1 MIEAATGVSV
11 PLIAIILILQL
22 VLPAISRRLAT
33 APRGSVAGANG
44 GANGGKAVM
53 QHRIGEIDQR
63 TEEMGSVLRT
73 LVPTLTQLSASVR
86 ANTRAVEKLTTR
98 MEK

>member
-33 APRGSVAGANG
+33 TPRGSVA

-86 ANTRAVEKLTTR
+86 ANTRAIEKLTSR